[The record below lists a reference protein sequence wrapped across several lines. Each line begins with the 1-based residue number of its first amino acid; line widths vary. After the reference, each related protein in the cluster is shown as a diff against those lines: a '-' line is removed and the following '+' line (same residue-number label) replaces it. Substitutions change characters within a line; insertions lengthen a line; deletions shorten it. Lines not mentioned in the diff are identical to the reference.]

1 MTIRAPR
8 PVVASPEAGEL
19 PGRPAACDG
28 TRAYPD
34 ATRLAVDPG
43 RRGGG
48 SPSPESG
55 CEKTAPA
62 PCAPSGEIGTT
73 FDE

>member
-48 SPSPESG
+48 
-55 CEKTAPA
+55 
-62 PCAPSGEIGTT
+62 
-73 FDE
+73 